1 MELLNQLCTQILV
14 EAKKANSFKWVN
26 FVKSARDE
34 VDEFKFWK
42 EQMKEDI
49 DTMLSE
55 IQKKVYTGLDVIFGE
70 IKNVFRQE
78 KEEEVQEEKEIEQ
91 VD

>member
-1 MELLNQLCTQILV
+1 M
-14 EAKKANSFKWVN
+14 N

-34 VDEFKFWK
+34 GDEIKFWK
-42 EQMKEDI
+42 EQMKEDT

-70 IKNVFRQE
+70 IENVFREE

>member
-1 MELLNQLCTQILV
+1 MELLNQLCTQILA
-14 EAKKANSFKWVN
+14 EAKIANPF
-26 FVKSARDE
+26 E
-34 VDEFKFWK
+34 IKFWK
-42 EQMKEDI
+42 EEMKEDI

-70 IKNVFRQE
+70 IENVFREE